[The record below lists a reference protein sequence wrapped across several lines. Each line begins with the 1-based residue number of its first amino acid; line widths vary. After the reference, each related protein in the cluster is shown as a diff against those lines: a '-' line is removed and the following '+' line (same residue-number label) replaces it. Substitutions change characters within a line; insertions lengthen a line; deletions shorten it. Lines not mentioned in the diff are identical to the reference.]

1 MFTDKTAI
9 VTGGSRGI
17 GAACAIKLAKEG
29 ADIAIF
35 ATSKSAKAK
44 ETIDTITKLGRK
56 AKLYVCDVSNME
68 AVTNCVNEV
77 VKDFSHIDILINCAG
92 VTRDKLLLQMSG
104 DDIDCRY
111 RY

>member
-35 ATSKSAKAK
+35 ATSESAKAK
-44 ETIDTITKLGRK
+44 ETIDVYMPLTRRINNQKLTDELNNLAYK
-56 AKLYVCDVSNME
+56 YNV
-68 AVTNCVNEV
+68 
-77 VKDFSHIDILINCAG
+77 
-92 VTRDKLLLQMSG
+92 
-104 DDIDCRY
+104 
-111 RY
+111 